1 MTPEERA
8 IALLYD
14 GYVAEAQPIVNDE
27 VLTGIE
33 RIGNYTDH
41 LLKRTRLTS
50 RQRQDVMQLS
60 KTVKRLHQVW
70 LRKPPLTYMT
80 DMRKTQLR
88 QFVCP
93 QVTKIVSISTI
104 VLIDSDEPLTSIQ
117 EMYLQTINE
126 TGDELLDQVESLL

>member
-14 GYVAEAQPIVNDE
+14 GYIAEAQPIVNDE

-50 RQRQDVMQLS
+50 RQRQDVTQLS
-60 KTVKRLHQVW
+60 KVVKRLHQVW

-88 QFVCP
+88 QFMCP
-93 QVTKIVSISTI
+93 QVTKVVSISTI
-104 VLIDSDEPLTSIQ
+104 VLIDGDEPLTSIQ

-126 TGDELLDQVESLL
+126 TGDELLDQIEALL